1 MHSSEAAG
9 CADAFLLGQVQPE
22 AEADADAIAAGA
34 IAD

>member
-9 CADAFLLGQVQPE
+9 CADPFLLGQVQP
-22 AEADADAIAAGA
+22 EADADAIAAGA